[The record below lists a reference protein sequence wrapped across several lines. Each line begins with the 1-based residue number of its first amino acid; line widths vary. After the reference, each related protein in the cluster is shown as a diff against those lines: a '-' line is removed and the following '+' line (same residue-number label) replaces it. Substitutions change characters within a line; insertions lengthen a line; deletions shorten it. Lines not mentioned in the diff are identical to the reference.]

1 MMGYRMAEGERGKK
15 TRRGL
20 RAGFWDDHHYELSK
34 IVRGEIS
41 PVMTPVKVYPHL
53 RAKIAARIRRN
64 RDNGRGND
72 HPD

>member
-1 MMGYRMAEGERGKK
+1 MNA
-15 TRRGL
+15 RRGADKKGRKAWKGL
-20 RAGFWDDHHYELSK
+20 REGFYEDHHYELSK
-34 IVRGEIS
+34 IMLGEIS

-72 HPD
+72 NSD